1 MRAWQEDQISALHA
15 VEDENGRF
23 QVIAGI
29 AHELEFDFCAYGVRL
44 PLPFSK
50 PKTVMFNNYPMAWQ
64 ETYQAKG
71 YLDVDPTV
79 QHGMCSSLPI
89 LWTDSLFAAAREFWE
104 DARSFGLN
112 HGWAQ
117 SCHNSNG
124 AVGMLT
130 LGRSEDQIL
139 DTEIKHKVLQMNWLK
154 QLADLALT
162 QQVTSNRI
170 PEASVILSPR
180 EIEALK
186 WTADG
191 KTSGEISEILHISE
205 RTVNFHIQ
213 NSMLKLNAANKTSAT
228 VRAAVLGLLS

>member
-1 MRAWQEDQISALHA
+1 MRAWQEDQIGALSAA
-15 VEDENGRF
+15 QNENDRF
-23 QVIAGI
+23 QIIADI
-29 AHELEFDFCAYGVRL
+29 ARELDFDFCAYGVRL
-44 PLPFSK
+44 PLPFSQ
-50 PKTVMFNNYPMAWQ
+50 PKTVMFNNYPVAWQ
-64 ETYQAKG
+64 ETYKAKG

-79 QHGMCSSLPI
+79 KHGMRSSIPI
-89 LWTDSLFAAAREFWE
+89 LWTDDLFTAAREFWE

-117 SCHNSNG
+117 SGSNLSG
-124 AVGMLT
+124 AIGMLS
-130 LGRSEDQIL
+130 LGRSEDLIL
-139 DTEIKHKVLQMNWLK
+139 DSEIKHKTLQMNWLK

-162 QQVTSNRI
+162 QQVVSNRI
-170 PEASVILSPR
+170 PEASVTLSSR

-191 KTSGEISEILHISE
+191 KTSGQISEILHITE

-213 NSMLKLNAANKTSAT
+213 NAMFKLNAANKTAAT